1 LTAEE
6 GAMVKTKTH
15 RTREEIQAECMVARA
30 SPELCAA
37 AVAATTSIFLDCVDA
52 RMSGAVDCYLQ
63 MLERVVR
70 KMIATPV

>member
-1 LTAEE
+1 
-6 GAMVKTKTH
+6 VH
-15 RTREEIQAECMVARA
+15 VACA
-30 SPELCAA
+30 SPEVCAA
-37 AVAATTSIFLDCVDA
+37 AVAVTTSIFLDCVDV